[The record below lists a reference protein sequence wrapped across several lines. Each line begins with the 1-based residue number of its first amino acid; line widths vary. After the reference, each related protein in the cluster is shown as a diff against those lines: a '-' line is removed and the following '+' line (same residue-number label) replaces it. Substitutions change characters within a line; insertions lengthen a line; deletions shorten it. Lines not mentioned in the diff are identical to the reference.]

1 MNQNIGQN
9 PYQHFFQK
17 RIQKGKTSEPSDH
30 FPSAQTV
37 NRKEVF
43 DGDRE
48 GHQGSIRSASRT
60 NAKVVTLPAQTTSK
74 KNAAHQEFLNSAA
87 PVNKS
92 KKLTYLNSE
101 GETQTLAYHLSQMN
115 LKQRND
121 GKATNPSGSQAE
133 SSLYK
138 ESKHAIRE
146 QNASHG
152 RDSQSKQLIN
162 VSGLQPNLDGSIL
175 GQKKAVYSNA
185 STNHSSSQMA
195 IRSQKTLD
203 ERGHPNT

>member
-1 MNQNIGQN
+1 M
-9 PYQHFFQK
+9 
-17 RIQKGKTSEPSDH
+17 
-30 FPSAQTV
+30 
-37 NRKEVF
+37 F
-43 DGDRE
+43 DSGRDA
-48 GHQGSIRSASRT
+48 HQGSIRSASRT

-121 GKATNPSGSQAE
+121 GKGSDPVGSQAE

-138 ESKHAIRE
+138 ENKHAIRE
-146 QNASHG
+146 HDASNW
-152 RDSQSKQLIN
+152 RDSQNKQSIN
-162 VSGLQPNLDGSIL
+162 VAGLQANLDGSLL

-203 ERGHPNT
+203 DRGTPNT